1 MKRAHLQA
9 AIAAAIAEAPEP
21 MVEQAEAAK
30 KLLSEIEAA
39 TERQIEIKA
48 AIELAPPRP
57 SRWAGLVDDGVAVSR
72 PN

>member
-39 TERQIEIKA
+39 TARQIEIKA
-48 AIELAPPRP
+48 AIELAPRP

>member
-9 AIAAAIAEAPEP
+9 AIAAAIAEALEP
-21 MVEQAEAAK
+21 MVEQVEAAK
-30 KLLSEIEAA
+30 KLLSKIEAA
-39 TERQIEIKA
+39 TARQIEIKA

-57 SRWAGLVDDGVAVSR
+57 SRWTGLVDDGVAVSR